1 MAGRQE
7 SHSCDVAMRKSGPSS
22 ARAKSPGRAERPGG
36 RAKSPGRGRDR
47 DQTEKPMTKK
57 FKRWHAN
64 NDASDDED
72 GDGEDTMMPAVMQRK
87 VMEQARA
94 QQDEMEAQQATRS
107 SRAGTAFSRPGSAPA
122 HGSGIRPDNIGDDF
136 EDDGED
142 DGSADDEKD
151 AAELAEAGE
160 YYEDV
165 EELELDENDERALD
179 LMMGGVAPTR
189 TLADII
195 MEKINERSAA
205 MTEEGGG
212 PSGEAEVAEAPSL
225 PPKVIEV
232 YESVGTMLSRYRS
245 GKLPTLAQAQP
256 E

>member
-1 MAGRQE
+1 
-7 SHSCDVAMRKSGPSS
+7 
-22 ARAKSPGRAERPGG
+22 
-36 RAKSPGRGRDR
+36 
-47 DQTEKPMTKK
+47 MTKK